1 MADLS
6 HALKERWH
14 AQMNALGWKTGESA
28 IDGILAA
35 YGEPHRRY
43 HGLSHLIYIFDRLDG
58 LHDTLT
64 EPARVWMAAWYHDIL
79 YDTHRKDNEA
89 RSADRA
95 SAELPGLGADPG
107 LVGRVDALIRATA
120 SHQDGGQDNDDALF
134 LDVDYSI
141 LGAPEDVYDRYA
153 KDVREEYGWAPGL
166 LYRQGRRAFLKDAQA
181 ADRTFLTD
189 RFEAELGDRARA
201 NMRREFL
208 ALGGKL

>member
-1 MADLS
+1 MPDLS

-14 AQMNALGWKTGESA
+14 AQMIELGWRPGDTEIA
-28 IDGILAA
+28 GILSA
-35 YGEPHRRY
+35 YSEPHRRY
-43 HGLSHLIYIFDRLDG
+43 HGLAHLIYIFDQLDS

-64 EPARVWMAAWYHDIL
+64 EPARVWMAAWYHDIV

-95 SAELPGLGADPG
+95 SIALPGLGADSD
-107 LVGRVDALIRATA
+107 LVERVDALIRATA
-120 SHQDGGQDNDDALF
+120 SHQDGGQDGDDALF

-141 LGAPEDVYDRYA
+141 LGAPDDVYDRYA
-153 KDVREEYGWAPGL
+153 EGVRDEYGWAPGL

-181 ADRTFLTD
+181 AERTFLTD
-189 RFEAELGDRARA
+189 QFETEFGEKARA

>member
-1 MADLS
+1 MPDLAR
-6 HALKERWH
+6 ALHERWN
-14 AQMNALGWKTGESA
+14 AQTKELGWKPGDTEIA
-28 IDGILAA
+28 GILSA
-35 YGEPHRRY
+35 YSEPHRRY
-43 HGLSHLIYIFDRLDG
+43 HGLSHLIYIFDRLDE
-58 LHDTLT
+58 LHDSLA

-95 SAELPGLGADPG
+95 SMELPGLGAAPD

-120 SHQDGGQDNDDALF
+120 SHQDGGQDEDDALF

-141 LGAPEDVYDRYA
+141 LGAPSEVYDRYA
-153 KDVREEYGWAPGL
+153 KGVREEYGWAPGL

-189 RFEAELGDRARA
+189 RFETELGDKARA
-201 NMRREFL
+201 NMRREFA
-208 ALGGKL
+208 ALGGKH